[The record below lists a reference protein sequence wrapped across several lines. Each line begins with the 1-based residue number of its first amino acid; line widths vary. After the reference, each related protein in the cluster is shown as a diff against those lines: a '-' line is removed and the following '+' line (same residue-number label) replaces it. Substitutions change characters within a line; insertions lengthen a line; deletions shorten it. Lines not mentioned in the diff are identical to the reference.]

1 MPHTRPWATAR
12 KARTLTAAS
21 ASGCRALCRIHSVPF
36 SMALG
41 VLLLVISLLVGG
53 IYVIWP
59 RKQLNG
65 WEYKSEGILRELYA
79 LAMFCCPG
87 RVKVYATE

>member
-1 MPHTRPWATAR
+1 
-12 KARTLTAAS
+12 
-21 ASGCRALCRIHSVPF
+21 
-36 SMALG
+36 MALD

-53 IYVIWP
+53 IIRYLA
-59 RKQLNG
+59 KKKLNG